1 LTKPYQKWRDDC
13 VVFLDDCFASD
24 SAVATLAPYFE
35 LRDFRIIFPD
45 EKKGKQ
51 NGLGDTPVI
60 RKCHEEKWLLLTT
73 DHEMG
78 RTHVEEIKKNPNVT
92 ILATAHNSASPEEY
106 RTWLAAVIKLKPKI
120 LRMYK
125 KETRP
130 WFATF
135 SREGNIT
142 SFKTIT
148 THHTTRRTRRK

>member
-1 LTKPYQKWRDDC
+1 M
-13 VVFLDDCFASD
+13 FLDDCFASD

-45 EKKGKQ
+45 KEKGKQ
-51 NGLGDTPVI
+51 NGIEDTPVI

-78 RTHVEEIKKNPNVT
+78 RTHVEEIKKNPNVM
-92 ILATAHNSASPEEY
+92 ILATARNSATPEEY
-106 RTWLAAVIKLKPKI
+106 RAWLAAVIGLKAKI

-125 KETRP
+125 KQPRP

-135 SREGNIT
+135 SRQGNIT
-142 SFKTIT
+142 SLKTIT
-148 THHTTRRTRRK
+148 AEHRTRRTRRK